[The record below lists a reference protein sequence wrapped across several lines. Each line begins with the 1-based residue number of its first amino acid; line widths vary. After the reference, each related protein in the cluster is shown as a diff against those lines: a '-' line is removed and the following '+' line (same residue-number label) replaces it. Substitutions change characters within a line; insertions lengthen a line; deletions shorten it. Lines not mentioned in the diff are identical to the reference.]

1 MHGWMP
7 SPTQKERVLYGFLE
21 NFSIDLEFNSLER
34 DKCVY
39 TVYQKGRCKD
49 MKKQAIAYFLLLL
62 IGAQL
67 LVQFG
72 YMKADAKGSTVI
84 PKEAVRLRI
93 LANSDS
99 DKDQA
104 LKRKVRDEVK
114 AQIDGW
120 VADLKSFEDARRV
133 IQSHIPE
140 IEKTV
145 EKTLKREGSKES
157 FQVTFGKNIKFPT
170 KVYGN
175 FIYPAGEYEAVL
187 ISIGKGEGANWWCV
201 LFPPMCF
208 LDFSSGS
215 AVKKEEQV
223 VKAESIDEEEQSVET
238 KEEKEEVSKKQDK
251 EFVTKQKLEQ
261 ESSTK
266 GVASKIQATVKESN
280 EKVVQEKGAKQE
292 GKQPVEKKQKIETVE
307 VEEQEEPEVKL
318 FIVEA
323 FSSLFSK

>member
-1 MHGWMP
+1 
-7 SPTQKERVLYGFLE
+7 
-21 NFSIDLEFNSLER
+21 
-34 DKCVY
+34 
-39 TVYQKGRCKD
+39 
-49 MKKQAIAYFLLLL
+49 MKKQVIAYFLLLL

-72 YMKADAKGSTVI
+72 YMKADAKGPAVI

-120 VADLKSFEDARRV
+120 VADLTSFEEARKV

-145 EKTLKREGSKES
+145 ANTLKREGSKEA
-157 FQVTFGKNIKFPT
+157 FQVKFSKNVKFPT

-187 ISIGKGEGANWWCV
+187 ITIGKGEGANWWCV

-208 LDFSSGS
+208 LDFSSGT
-215 AVKKEEQV
+215 AVRKEEHV
-223 VKAESIDEEEQSVET
+223 VKAESPEEKQVKQPEEDETEAEAEAPKKKEAEIKETKVVKQEVTKKVTAQEKKVVKNETQVEEQPVSKEET
-238 KEEKEEVSKKQDK
+238 KTVEK
-251 EFVTKQKLEQ
+251 
-261 ESSTK
+261 
-266 GVASKIQATVKESN
+266 
-280 EKVVQEKGAKQE
+280 
-292 GKQPVEKKQKIETVE
+292 VEKKQEKQNEYVK
-307 VEEQEEPEVKL
+307 VEEEAEKPKVKL

-323 FSSLFSK
+323 FTSLFSK

>member
-1 MHGWMP
+1 
-7 SPTQKERVLYGFLE
+7 
-21 NFSIDLEFNSLER
+21 
-34 DKCVY
+34 
-39 TVYQKGRCKD
+39 
-49 MKKQAIAYFLLLL
+49 MKKQVIAYLLILL

-72 YMKADAKGSTVI
+72 YMKADAKGPSVI

-120 VADLKSFEDARRV
+120 VADLTSFEEARKV

-140 IEKTV
+140 IEETV
-145 EKTLKREGSKES
+145 ENTLKREGSKDS
-157 FQVTFGKNIKFPT
+157 FQVKFSKNVKFPT

-187 ISIGKGEGANWWCV
+187 ITIGEGEGANWWCV

-208 LDFSSGS
+208 LDFSSGT
-215 AVKKEEQV
+215 AVRKEEHV
-223 VKAESIDEEEQSVET
+223 VKAESPEEEQVKQLDEEVID
-238 KEEKEEVSKKQDK
+238 KEEKKVDK
-251 EFVTKQKLEQ
+251 
-261 ESSTK
+261 
-266 GVASKIQATVKESN
+266 VKET
-280 EKVVQEKGAKQE
+280 KAVKQE
-292 GKQPVEKKQKIETVE
+292 VVKK
-307 VEEQEEPEVKL
+307 
-318 FIVEA
+318 
-323 FSSLFSK
+323 

>member
-1 MHGWMP
+1 
-7 SPTQKERVLYGFLE
+7 
-21 NFSIDLEFNSLER
+21 
-34 DKCVY
+34 
-39 TVYQKGRCKD
+39 
-49 MKKQAIAYFLLLL
+49 MKKQVIAYLLLLL

-72 YMKADAKGSTVI
+72 YMKADAKGPSVI

-99 DKDQA
+99 NKDQE

-120 VADLKSFEDARRV
+120 VADLTSFEEARKV
-133 IQSHIPE
+133 IQNHIPE

-145 EKTLKREGSKES
+145 ANTLKKEGSKDS
-157 FQVTFGKNIKFPT
+157 FQVKFSKNVKFPT

-187 ISIGKGEGANWWCV
+187 ITIGEGEGANWWCV

-208 LDFSSGS
+208 LDFSSGT
-215 AVKKEEQV
+215 AVRKEEHV
-223 VKAESIDEEEQSVET
+223 VKAESPEEEQVKPLDEEVVGPEEKKEDEV
-238 KEEKEEVSKKQDK
+238 KEEKV
-251 EFVTKQKLEQ
+251 VKQKVVNKVTTSE
-261 ESSTK
+261 K
-266 GVASKIQATVKESN
+266 
-280 EKVVQEKGAKQE
+280 KVVKN
-292 GKQPVEKKQKIETVE
+292 ETK
-307 VEEQEEPEVKL
+307 VEEQPVNKEETKTVEKVEKSVEQKQEKQNEYVKVEEEEEKPEVKL

-323 FSSLFSK
+323 FTSLFSK

>member
-1 MHGWMP
+1 
-7 SPTQKERVLYGFLE
+7 
-21 NFSIDLEFNSLER
+21 
-34 DKCVY
+34 
-39 TVYQKGRCKD
+39 
-49 MKKQAIAYFLLLL
+49 MKKQVIAYLLILL

-72 YMKADAKGSTVI
+72 YMKADAKGPSVI

-120 VADLKSFEDARRV
+120 VADLTSFEEARKV

-145 EKTLKREGSKES
+145 ENTLKREGSKES
-157 FQVTFGKNIKFPT
+157 FQVKFSKNVKFPT

-187 ISIGKGEGANWWCV
+187 ITIGEGEGANWWCV

-208 LDFSSGS
+208 LDFSSGT
-215 AVKKEEQV
+215 AVRKEEHV
-223 VKAESIDEEEQSVET
+223 VKAESPEEEQVQLDEEVVDTEENKVDEVKET
-238 KEEKEEVSKKQDK
+238 KVVKREAVKKVTASEKKVVKNETKVEEQPVSKEE
-251 EFVTKQKLEQ
+251 TKN
-261 ESSTK
+261 
-266 GVASKIQATVKESN
+266 V
-280 EKVVQEKGAKQE
+280 EKVEK
-292 GKQPVEKKQKIETVE
+292 PVEKKQEKQNEYVK
-307 VEEQEEPEVKL
+307 VEEEEKKPEVKL

-323 FSSLFSK
+323 FTSLFSK

>member
-1 MHGWMP
+1 
-7 SPTQKERVLYGFLE
+7 
-21 NFSIDLEFNSLER
+21 
-34 DKCVY
+34 
-39 TVYQKGRCKD
+39 
-49 MKKQAIAYFLLLL
+49 MKKQVIAYLLILL

-72 YMKADAKGSTVI
+72 YMKADAKGPSVI

-120 VADLKSFEDARRV
+120 VADLTSFEEARKV
-133 IQSHIPE
+133 IQSHILE

-145 EKTLKREGSKES
+145 ENTLKREGSKDS
-157 FQVTFGKNIKFPT
+157 FQVKFSKNVKFPT

-187 ISIGKGEGANWWCV
+187 ITIGEGEGANWWCV

-208 LDFSSGS
+208 LDFSSGT
-215 AVKKEEQV
+215 AVRKEEHV
-223 VKAESIDEEEQSVET
+223 VKAESPEEEQVQLDEEVVDTEENKVDKVKET
-238 KEEKEEVSKKQDK
+238 KVVKREAVKKVTASEKKVVKNETKVEEQPVSKEE
-251 EFVTKQKLEQ
+251 TKN
-261 ESSTK
+261 
-266 GVASKIQATVKESN
+266 V
-280 EKVVQEKGAKQE
+280 EKVEK
-292 GKQPVEKKQKIETVE
+292 PVEKKQEKQNEYVK
-307 VEEQEEPEVKL
+307 VEEEEKKPEVKL

-323 FSSLFSK
+323 FTSLFSK

>member
-1 MHGWMP
+1 
-7 SPTQKERVLYGFLE
+7 
-21 NFSIDLEFNSLER
+21 
-34 DKCVY
+34 
-39 TVYQKGRCKD
+39 
-49 MKKQAIAYFLLLL
+49 MKKQVIAYLLILL

-72 YMKADAKGSTVI
+72 YMKADAKGPSVI

-120 VADLKSFEDARRV
+120 VTDLTSFEEARKV

-145 EKTLKREGSKES
+145 ENTLKREGSKDS
-157 FQVTFGKNIKFPT
+157 FQVKFSKNVKFPT

-187 ISIGKGEGANWWCV
+187 ITIGEGEGANWWCV

-208 LDFSSGS
+208 LDFSSGT
-215 AVKKEEQV
+215 AVRKEEHV
-223 VKAESIDEEEQSVET
+223 VKAESPEEEQVKQLDEEVID
-238 KEEKEEVSKKQDK
+238 KEEKKVDKVKETKAVKQEVVKKVTASEKKVVKNETKVEEQPVSKEEIK
-251 EFVTKQKLEQ
+251 
-261 ESSTK
+261 
-266 GVASKIQATVKESN
+266 TV
-280 EKVVQEKGAKQE
+280 EKVEK
-292 GKQPVEKKQKIETVE
+292 PVEKKQEKQNEYVK
-307 VEEQEEPEVKL
+307 VEEEEEKPEVKL

-323 FSSLFSK
+323 FTSLFSK

>member
-1 MHGWMP
+1 
-7 SPTQKERVLYGFLE
+7 
-21 NFSIDLEFNSLER
+21 
-34 DKCVY
+34 
-39 TVYQKGRCKD
+39 

-72 YMKADAKGSTVI
+72 YMKVDAKGKTVI

-99 DKDQA
+99 KEDQA

-114 AQIDGW
+114 MQIDGW

-145 EKTLKREGSKES
+145 ANTLKREGSKES
-157 FQVTFGKNIKFPT
+157 FQVTFSKNIKFPT

-215 AVKKEEQV
+215 AVKKEEHV
-223 VKAESIDEEEQSVET
+223 VKAESMDEEERPVKIQ
-238 KEEKEEVSKKQDK
+238 EEKEEVSEKQNQD
-251 EFVTKQKLEQ
+251 VLSKQKKRQ
-261 ESSTK
+261 ET
-266 GVASKIQATVKESN
+266 SKKEVISKVQTPVKETN
-280 EKVVQEKGAKQE
+280 EKIAQEKSVKQGE
-292 GKQPVEKKQKIETVE
+292 KQPVEKIEKPLEKKQKQTIETVE
-307 VEEQEEPEVKL
+307 TEEQEEKPKVKL

-323 FSSLFSK
+323 FTSLFSK

>member
-1 MHGWMP
+1 
-7 SPTQKERVLYGFLE
+7 
-21 NFSIDLEFNSLER
+21 
-34 DKCVY
+34 
-39 TVYQKGRCKD
+39 
-49 MKKQAIAYFLLLL
+49 MKKQVIAYLLILL

-72 YMKADAKGSTVI
+72 YMKADAKGPSVI

-120 VADLKSFEDARRV
+120 VADLTSFEEARKV

-145 EKTLKREGSKES
+145 ENTLKREGSKES
-157 FQVTFGKNIKFPT
+157 FQVKFSKNVKFPT

-187 ISIGKGEGANWWCV
+187 ITIGEGEGANWWCV

-208 LDFSSGS
+208 LDFSSGT
-215 AVKKEEQV
+215 AVRKEEHV
-223 VKAESIDEEEQSVET
+223 VKAESPEEEQVKQLDEEVVNTEEKKVDKVKET
-238 KEEKEEVSKKQDK
+238 KVVKQEVVKNETKVEEQPVSKEE
-251 EFVTKQKLEQ
+251 TK
-261 ESSTK
+261 
-266 GVASKIQATVKESN
+266 TV
-280 EKVVQEKGAKQE
+280 EKVEK
-292 GKQPVEKKQKIETVE
+292 PVEKKQEKQNEYVK
-307 VEEQEEPEVKL
+307 VEEEEEKPEVKL

-323 FSSLFSK
+323 FTSLFSK

>member
-1 MHGWMP
+1 
-7 SPTQKERVLYGFLE
+7 
-21 NFSIDLEFNSLER
+21 
-34 DKCVY
+34 
-39 TVYQKGRCKD
+39 
-49 MKKQAIAYFLLLL
+49 MKKQVIAYLLILL

-72 YMKADAKGSTVI
+72 YMKADAKGPSVI

-114 AQIDGW
+114 AQINGW
-120 VADLKSFEDARRV
+120 VADLTSFEEARKV

-145 EKTLKREGSKES
+145 ENTLKREGSKES
-157 FQVTFGKNIKFPT
+157 FQVKFSKNVKFPT

-187 ISIGKGEGANWWCV
+187 ITIGEGEGANWWCV

-208 LDFSSGS
+208 LDFSSGT
-215 AVKKEEQV
+215 AVRKEEHV
-223 VKAESIDEEEQSVET
+223 VKAESPEEEQVQLDEEVVDTEENKVDKVKET
-238 KEEKEEVSKKQDK
+238 KVVKREAVKKVTASEKKVVKNETKVEEQPVSKEE
-251 EFVTKQKLEQ
+251 TKN
-261 ESSTK
+261 
-266 GVASKIQATVKESN
+266 V
-280 EKVVQEKGAKQE
+280 EKVEK
-292 GKQPVEKKQKIETVE
+292 PVEKKQEKQNEYVK
-307 VEEQEEPEVKL
+307 VEEEEEKPEVKL

-323 FSSLFSK
+323 FTSLFSK

>member
-1 MHGWMP
+1 
-7 SPTQKERVLYGFLE
+7 
-21 NFSIDLEFNSLER
+21 
-34 DKCVY
+34 
-39 TVYQKGRCKD
+39 
-49 MKKQAIAYFLLLL
+49 MKKQVIAYLLLLL

-72 YMKADAKGSTVI
+72 YMKADAKGPSVI

-120 VADLKSFEDARRV
+120 VADLTSFEEARKV

-145 EKTLKREGSKES
+145 ANTLKKEGSKDS
-157 FQVTFGKNIKFPT
+157 FQVNFSKNVKFPT

-187 ISIGKGEGANWWCV
+187 ITIGEGEGANWWCV

-208 LDFSSGS
+208 LDFSSGT
-215 AVKKEEQV
+215 AVRKEEHV
-223 VKAESIDEEEQSVET
+223 VKAESPEEG
-238 KEEKEEVSKKQDK
+238 EVKKQDEEVVDAREKK
-251 EFVTKQKLEQ
+251 EDK
-261 ESSTK
+261 
-266 GVASKIQATVKESN
+266 VKET
-280 EKVVQEKGAKQE
+280 KVVKQE
-292 GKQPVEKKQKIETVE
+292 VVKKVTTSEKKVVKNETK
-307 VEEQEEPEVKL
+307 VEEQPVSKEETKTVEKVEKPVEQKQGKQNEYVKVEEEEEKPEVKL

-323 FSSLFSK
+323 FTSLFSK

>member
-1 MHGWMP
+1 
-7 SPTQKERVLYGFLE
+7 
-21 NFSIDLEFNSLER
+21 
-34 DKCVY
+34 
-39 TVYQKGRCKD
+39 
-49 MKKQAIAYFLLLL
+49 MKKQVIAYLLILL

-72 YMKADAKGSTVI
+72 YMKADAKGPSVI

-120 VADLKSFEDARRV
+120 VADLTSFEEARKV

-145 EKTLKREGSKES
+145 ENTLKKEGSKES
-157 FQVTFGKNIKFPT
+157 FQVKFSKNVKFPT

-187 ISIGKGEGANWWCV
+187 ITIGEGEGANWWCV

-208 LDFSSGS
+208 LDFSSGT
-215 AVKKEEQV
+215 AVRKEEHV
-223 VKAESIDEEEQSVET
+223 VKAESPEEEQVKQLDEEVVNTEEKKVDKVKET
-238 KEEKEEVSKKQDK
+238 KVVKQEVVKKVTSSEKKVVKNETKVEEQPVSKEE
-251 EFVTKQKLEQ
+251 TK
-261 ESSTK
+261 
-266 GVASKIQATVKESN
+266 TV
-280 EKVVQEKGAKQE
+280 EKVEK
-292 GKQPVEKKQKIETVE
+292 PVEKKQEKQNEYVK
-307 VEEQEEPEVKL
+307 VEEEEEKPEVKL

-323 FSSLFSK
+323 FTSLFSK

>member
-1 MHGWMP
+1 
-7 SPTQKERVLYGFLE
+7 
-21 NFSIDLEFNSLER
+21 
-34 DKCVY
+34 
-39 TVYQKGRCKD
+39 
-49 MKKQAIAYFLLLL
+49 MKKQVIAYLLLLL

-72 YMKADAKGSTVI
+72 YMKADAKGPSVI

-99 DKDQA
+99 NKDQA

-120 VADLKSFEDARRV
+120 VADLTSFEEARKV

-145 EKTLKREGSKES
+145 ANTLKQEGSKDS
-157 FQVTFGKNIKFPT
+157 FQVKFSKNVKFPT

-187 ISIGKGEGANWWCV
+187 ITIGEGEGANWWCV

-208 LDFSSGS
+208 LDFSSGT
-215 AVKKEEQV
+215 AVRKDEHV
-223 VKAESIDEEEQSVET
+223 VKAESPEEEQVKQLDEEIVNA
-238 KEEKEEVSKKQDK
+238 EEKEED
-251 EFVTKQKLEQ
+251 E
-261 ESSTK
+261 
-266 GVASKIQATVKESN
+266 VKE
-280 EKVVQEKGAKQE
+280 EKVVRQEVAKKVTASEKKVVKNETKVEEPPVNKDETKTVEKVEKAVEQKQEKQNEYVK
-292 GKQPVEKKQKIETVE
+292 
-307 VEEQEEPEVKL
+307 VEEEEEKPEVKL

-323 FSSLFSK
+323 FTSLFSK

>member
-1 MHGWMP
+1 
-7 SPTQKERVLYGFLE
+7 
-21 NFSIDLEFNSLER
+21 
-34 DKCVY
+34 
-39 TVYQKGRCKD
+39 
-49 MKKQAIAYFLLLL
+49 MKKQVIAYLLLLL

-72 YMKADAKGSTVI
+72 YMKADAKGPSVI

-120 VADLKSFEDARRV
+120 VADLTSFEEARKV

-145 EKTLKREGSKES
+145 ANTLKKEGSKDS
-157 FQVTFGKNIKFPT
+157 FQVKFSKNVKFPT

-187 ISIGKGEGANWWCV
+187 ITIGEGEGANWWCV

-208 LDFSSGS
+208 LDFSSGT
-215 AVKKEEQV
+215 AVRKEEHV
-223 VKAESIDEEEQSVET
+223 VKAESPEEEQVKQIDDEEVNAEEKKGDEVKEKKVVKQEVAKKVTASEKKVVKNET
-238 KEEKEEVSKKQDK
+238 K
-251 EFVTKQKLEQ
+251 
-261 ESSTK
+261 
-266 GVASKIQATVKESN
+266 
-280 EKVVQEKGAKQE
+280 
-292 GKQPVEKKQKIETVE
+292 
-307 VEEQEEPEVKL
+307 VEEQPASKEETKTVEKVEKPVEQKQEKRNEYVKVEEEEEKPEVKL

-323 FSSLFSK
+323 FTSLFSK

>member
-1 MHGWMP
+1 
-7 SPTQKERVLYGFLE
+7 
-21 NFSIDLEFNSLER
+21 
-34 DKCVY
+34 
-39 TVYQKGRCKD
+39 
-49 MKKQAIAYFLLLL
+49 MKKQVIAYLLILL

-72 YMKADAKGSTVI
+72 YMKADAKGPSVI

-114 AQIDGW
+114 AQINGW
-120 VADLKSFEDARRV
+120 VADLTSFEEARKV

-145 EKTLKREGSKES
+145 ENTLKREGSKDS
-157 FQVTFGKNIKFPT
+157 FQVKFSKNVKFPT

-187 ISIGKGEGANWWCV
+187 ITIGEGEGANWWCV

-208 LDFSSGS
+208 LDFSSGT
-215 AVKKEEQV
+215 AVRKEEHV
-223 VKAESIDEEEQSVET
+223 VKAESPEEEQVKQLDEEVID
-238 KEEKEEVSKKQDK
+238 KEEKKVDKVKETKAVKQEVVKKVTASEKKVVKNETKVEEQPVSKEEIK
-251 EFVTKQKLEQ
+251 
-261 ESSTK
+261 
-266 GVASKIQATVKESN
+266 TV
-280 EKVVQEKGAKQE
+280 EKVEK
-292 GKQPVEKKQKIETVE
+292 PVEKKQEKQNEYVK
-307 VEEQEEPEVKL
+307 VEEEEEKPEVKL

-323 FSSLFSK
+323 FTSLFSK

>member
-1 MHGWMP
+1 
-7 SPTQKERVLYGFLE
+7 
-21 NFSIDLEFNSLER
+21 
-34 DKCVY
+34 
-39 TVYQKGRCKD
+39 
-49 MKKQAIAYFLLLL
+49 MKKQVIAYLLILL

-72 YMKADAKGSTVI
+72 YMKADAKGPSVI

-120 VADLKSFEDARRV
+120 VADLTSFEEARKV

-145 EKTLKREGSKES
+145 ENTLKREGSKES
-157 FQVTFGKNIKFPT
+157 FQVKFSKNVKFPT

-187 ISIGKGEGANWWCV
+187 ITIGEGEGANWWCV

-208 LDFSSGS
+208 LDFSSGT
-215 AVKKEEQV
+215 AVRKEEHV
-223 VKAESIDEEEQSVET
+223 VKAESPEEEQVKQLDEEVVNTEEKKVDKVKETKVVKQEVVKKVTASEKKVVKNETKVEEQPVS
-238 KEEKEEVSKKQDK
+238 KEEKK
-251 EFVTKQKLEQ
+251 
-261 ESSTK
+261 
-266 GVASKIQATVKESN
+266 TV
-280 EKVVQEKGAKQE
+280 EKVEK
-292 GKQPVEKKQKIETVE
+292 PVEKKQEKQNEYVK
-307 VEEQEEPEVKL
+307 VEEEEEKPEVKL

-323 FSSLFSK
+323 FTSLFSK

>member
-1 MHGWMP
+1 
-7 SPTQKERVLYGFLE
+7 
-21 NFSIDLEFNSLER
+21 
-34 DKCVY
+34 
-39 TVYQKGRCKD
+39 
-49 MKKQAIAYFLLLL
+49 MKKQVIAYLLILL

-72 YMKADAKGSTVI
+72 YMKADAKGPSVI

-99 DKDQA
+99 DQDQA

-120 VADLKSFEDARRV
+120 VADLTSFEEARKV

-145 EKTLKREGSKES
+145 ENTLKREGSKES
-157 FQVTFGKNIKFPT
+157 FQVKFSKNVKFPT

-187 ISIGKGEGANWWCV
+187 ITIGEGEGANWWCV

-208 LDFSSGS
+208 LDFSSGT
-215 AVKKEEQV
+215 AVRKEEHV
-223 VKAESIDEEEQSVET
+223 VKAESPEEEQVKQLDEEVVDTEEKKVDKVKET
-238 KEEKEEVSKKQDK
+238 KVVKQEV
-251 EFVTKQKLEQ
+251 
-261 ESSTK
+261 
-266 GVASKIQATVKESN
+266 VKEVTASEKKVVKN
-280 EKVVQEKGAKQE
+280 ETKVEEQPVSEEETKTVEKVEK
-292 GKQPVEKKQKIETVE
+292 PVEKKQEKQNEYVK
-307 VEEQEEPEVKL
+307 VEEEEEKPEVKL

-323 FSSLFSK
+323 FTSLFSK

>member
-1 MHGWMP
+1 
-7 SPTQKERVLYGFLE
+7 
-21 NFSIDLEFNSLER
+21 
-34 DKCVY
+34 
-39 TVYQKGRCKD
+39 
-49 MKKQAIAYFLLLL
+49 MKKQVIAYLLLLL

-72 YMKADAKGSTVI
+72 YMKADAKGPSVI

-99 DKDQA
+99 DKDQE

-120 VADLKSFEDARRV
+120 VADLTSFEEARKV

-145 EKTLKREGSKES
+145 ANTLKKEGSKDS
-157 FQVTFGKNIKFPT
+157 FQVKFSKNVKFPT

-187 ISIGKGEGANWWCV
+187 ITIGEGEGANWWCV

-208 LDFSSGS
+208 LDFSSGT
-215 AVKKEEQV
+215 AVRKEEHV
-223 VKAESIDEEEQSVET
+223 VKAESPEEERVKPLDEEEVGPEEKKEDEV
-238 KEEKEEVSKKQDK
+238 KEEKV
-251 EFVTKQKLEQ
+251 VKQKVVNKV
-261 ESSTK
+261 T
-266 GVASKIQATVKESN
+266 ASEK
-280 EKVVQEKGAKQE
+280 KVVKN
-292 GKQPVEKKQKIETVE
+292 ETK
-307 VEEQEEPEVKL
+307 VEEQPVSKEETKTVEKVEKPVEQKQEKQNEYVKVEEEEEKPEVKL

-323 FSSLFSK
+323 FTSLFSK

>member
-1 MHGWMP
+1 
-7 SPTQKERVLYGFLE
+7 
-21 NFSIDLEFNSLER
+21 
-34 DKCVY
+34 
-39 TVYQKGRCKD
+39 
-49 MKKQAIAYFLLLL
+49 MKKQVIAYLLLLL

-72 YMKADAKGSTVI
+72 YMKADAKGPSVI

-120 VADLKSFEDARRV
+120 VADLTSFEEARKV

-145 EKTLKREGSKES
+145 ANTLKKEGSRDS
-157 FQVTFGKNIKFPT
+157 FQVKFSKNVKFPT

-187 ISIGKGEGANWWCV
+187 ITIGEGEGANWWCV

-208 LDFSSGS
+208 LDFSSGT
-215 AVKKEEQV
+215 AVRKEEHV
-223 VKAESIDEEEQSVET
+223 VKAESPEEEQVKQLDEEVVNEEGKKEDEVKEKKVVKQEVVKKVTASEKKVVKNET
-238 KEEKEEVSKKQDK
+238 KVEEQPVSKEE
-251 EFVTKQKLEQ
+251 TK
-261 ESSTK
+261 
-266 GVASKIQATVKESN
+266 
-280 EKVVQEKGAKQE
+280 
-292 GKQPVEKKQKIETVE
+292 PVEKVEKPVEQKQEKQNEYVK
-307 VEEQEEPEVKL
+307 VEEEEEKPEVKL

-323 FSSLFSK
+323 FTSLFSK

>member
-1 MHGWMP
+1 
-7 SPTQKERVLYGFLE
+7 
-21 NFSIDLEFNSLER
+21 
-34 DKCVY
+34 
-39 TVYQKGRCKD
+39 
-49 MKKQAIAYFLLLL
+49 MKKQVIAYLLLLL

-72 YMKADAKGSTVI
+72 YMKADAKGPSVI

-120 VADLKSFEDARRV
+120 VADLTSFEEARKV

-145 EKTLKREGSKES
+145 ANTLKKEGSKDS
-157 FQVTFGKNIKFPT
+157 FQVKFSKNVKFPT

-187 ISIGKGEGANWWCV
+187 ITIGEGEGANWWCV

-208 LDFSSGS
+208 LDFSSGT
-215 AVKKEEQV
+215 AVRKEEHV
-223 VKAESIDEEEQSVET
+223 VKAESPEEEQVKQIDDEEVVDIEEKKEDEVKEKKVVKQEVVKKVTTSEKKVVKNET
-238 KEEKEEVSKKQDK
+238 K
-251 EFVTKQKLEQ
+251 
-261 ESSTK
+261 
-266 GVASKIQATVKESN
+266 
-280 EKVVQEKGAKQE
+280 
-292 GKQPVEKKQKIETVE
+292 
-307 VEEQEEPEVKL
+307 VEEQPASKEETKTVEQKQEKQNEYVKVEEEEEEPEVKL

-323 FSSLFSK
+323 FTSLFSK

>member
-1 MHGWMP
+1 
-7 SPTQKERVLYGFLE
+7 
-21 NFSIDLEFNSLER
+21 
-34 DKCVY
+34 
-39 TVYQKGRCKD
+39 
-49 MKKQAIAYFLLLL
+49 MKKQVIAYLLILL

-72 YMKADAKGSTVI
+72 YMKADAKGPSVI

-120 VADLKSFEDARRV
+120 VADLTSFEEARKV

-145 EKTLKREGSKES
+145 ENTLKREGSKES
-157 FQVTFGKNIKFPT
+157 FQVKFSKNVKFPT

-187 ISIGKGEGANWWCV
+187 ITIGEGEGANWWCV

-208 LDFSSGS
+208 LDFSSGT
-215 AVKKEEQV
+215 AVRKEEHV
-223 VKAESIDEEEQSVET
+223 VKAESPEEEQVKQLDEEVVNTEEKKVDKVKET
-238 KEEKEEVSKKQDK
+238 KVVKQEVVKKVTASEKKVVKNETKVEEQPVSKEE
-251 EFVTKQKLEQ
+251 TK
-261 ESSTK
+261 
-266 GVASKIQATVKESN
+266 TV
-280 EKVVQEKGAKQE
+280 EKVEK
-292 GKQPVEKKQKIETVE
+292 PVEKKQEKQNEYVQVE
-307 VEEQEEPEVKL
+307 AEEEKPEVKL

-323 FSSLFSK
+323 FISLFSK

>member
-1 MHGWMP
+1 
-7 SPTQKERVLYGFLE
+7 
-21 NFSIDLEFNSLER
+21 
-34 DKCVY
+34 
-39 TVYQKGRCKD
+39 
-49 MKKQAIAYFLLLL
+49 MKKQVIAYLLLLL

-72 YMKADAKGSTVI
+72 YMKADAKGPSVI

-114 AQIDGW
+114 TQIDGW
-120 VADLKSFEDARRV
+120 VADLTSFEEARKV

-145 EKTLKREGSKES
+145 ANTLKQEGSKDS
-157 FQVTFGKNIKFPT
+157 FQVKFSKNVKFPT

-187 ISIGKGEGANWWCV
+187 ITIGEGEGANWWCV

-208 LDFSSGS
+208 LDFSSGT
-215 AVKKEEQV
+215 AVRKEEHV
-223 VKAESIDEEEQSVET
+223 VKAESPEEEQVQLDEEVVDTEEKKVDKVKET
-238 KEEKEEVSKKQDK
+238 KVVKQEVAKKVTASKKKVVKNETKVEEQPVSKEE
-251 EFVTKQKLEQ
+251 TK
-261 ESSTK
+261 
-266 GVASKIQATVKESN
+266 TV
-280 EKVVQEKGAKQE
+280 EKMEK
-292 GKQPVEKKQKIETVE
+292 PVEKKQEKKNEYVK
-307 VEEQEEPEVKL
+307 VEEEEEKPEVKL

-323 FSSLFSK
+323 FTSLFSK

>member
-1 MHGWMP
+1 
-7 SPTQKERVLYGFLE
+7 
-21 NFSIDLEFNSLER
+21 
-34 DKCVY
+34 
-39 TVYQKGRCKD
+39 
-49 MKKQAIAYFLLLL
+49 MKKQVIAYLLLLL

-72 YMKADAKGSTVI
+72 YMKADAKGPSVI

-120 VADLKSFEDARRV
+120 VADLTSFEEARKV

-145 EKTLKREGSKES
+145 ANTLKKEGSKDS
-157 FQVTFGKNIKFPT
+157 FQVKFSKNVKFPT

-187 ISIGKGEGANWWCV
+187 ITIGEGEGANWWCV

-208 LDFSSGS
+208 LDFSSGT
-215 AVKKEEQV
+215 AVRKEEHV
-223 VKAESIDEEEQSVET
+223 VKAESPEEG
-238 KEEKEEVSKKQDK
+238 EVKKQDEEVVDVPVKK
-251 EFVTKQKLEQ
+251 EGK
-261 ESSTK
+261 
-266 GVASKIQATVKESN
+266 VKET
-280 EKVVQEKGAKQE
+280 KVVKQE
-292 GKQPVEKKQKIETVE
+292 AVKKVTTSETK
-307 VEEQEEPEVKL
+307 VEEQPVSKEETKTVEKVEKSVEQKQEKQNEYVKVEEEEEKPEVKL

-323 FSSLFSK
+323 FTSLFSK

>member
-1 MHGWMP
+1 
-7 SPTQKERVLYGFLE
+7 
-21 NFSIDLEFNSLER
+21 
-34 DKCVY
+34 
-39 TVYQKGRCKD
+39 
-49 MKKQAIAYFLLLL
+49 MKKQVIAYLLLLL

-72 YMKADAKGSTVI
+72 YMKADAKGPSVI

-114 AQIDGW
+114 TQIDGW
-120 VADLKSFEDARRV
+120 VADLTSFEEARKV

-145 EKTLKREGSKES
+145 ANTLKKEGSKDS
-157 FQVTFGKNIKFPT
+157 FQVKFSKNVKFPT

-187 ISIGKGEGANWWCV
+187 ITIGEGEGANWWCV

-208 LDFSSGS
+208 LDFSSGT
-215 AVKKEEQV
+215 AVRKEEHV
-223 VKAESIDEEEQSVET
+223 VKAESPEEEQVKQIDEEVVNAEEKKEDEVKEKKVVKQEVAKKITTSEKKVVKNET
-238 KEEKEEVSKKQDK
+238 K
-251 EFVTKQKLEQ
+251 
-261 ESSTK
+261 
-266 GVASKIQATVKESN
+266 
-280 EKVVQEKGAKQE
+280 
-292 GKQPVEKKQKIETVE
+292 
-307 VEEQEEPEVKL
+307 VEEQPVSKEETKTVEKVEKPVEQKQVKQNEYVKVEEEEEKPEVKF

-323 FSSLFSK
+323 FTSLFSK

>member
-1 MHGWMP
+1 
-7 SPTQKERVLYGFLE
+7 
-21 NFSIDLEFNSLER
+21 
-34 DKCVY
+34 
-39 TVYQKGRCKD
+39 
-49 MKKQAIAYFLLLL
+49 MKKQVIAYLLLLL

-72 YMKADAKGSTVI
+72 YMKADAKGPSII

-120 VADLKSFEDARRV
+120 VADLTSFEEARKV
-133 IQSHIPE
+133 IQNHIPE

-145 EKTLKREGSKES
+145 ENTLKKEGSTES
-157 FQVTFGKNIKFPT
+157 FQVKFGKNVKFPT

-187 ISIGKGEGANWWCV
+187 ITIGKGEGANWWCV

-208 LDFSSGS
+208 LDFSSGT
-215 AVKKEEQV
+215 AVRKEEHV
-223 VKAESIDEEEQSVET
+223 VKAESPEEDQVEQPEEDVVDSPKIEENKVKEKKVLKQEVAKKVTASEIKVEEQPVSKEET
-238 KEEKEEVSKKQDK
+238 K
-251 EFVTKQKLEQ
+251 
-261 ESSTK
+261 
-266 GVASKIQATVKESN
+266 TV
-280 EKVVQEKGAKQE
+280 EKVEN
-292 GKQPVEKKQKIETVE
+292 PVEKKQEKQNEYVQ
-307 VEEQEEPEVKL
+307 VEEEEKKPEVKL

-323 FSSLFSK
+323 FTSLFSK

>member
-1 MHGWMP
+1 
-7 SPTQKERVLYGFLE
+7 
-21 NFSIDLEFNSLER
+21 
-34 DKCVY
+34 
-39 TVYQKGRCKD
+39 
-49 MKKQAIAYFLLLL
+49 MKKQVIAYLLLLL

-72 YMKADAKGSTVI
+72 YMKADAKGPSVI

-99 DKDQA
+99 DKDQT

-120 VADLKSFEDARRV
+120 VADLTSFEEARKV

-145 EKTLKREGSKES
+145 ENTLKQEGSKDS
-157 FQVTFGKNIKFPT
+157 FQVKFSKNVKFPT

-187 ISIGKGEGANWWCV
+187 ITIGEGEGANWWCV

-208 LDFSSGS
+208 LDFSSGT
-215 AVKKEEQV
+215 AVRKEEHV
-223 VKAESIDEEEQSVET
+223 VKAESPEEGEVKEQDEEVVGVPEKKEDKVKET
-238 KEEKEEVSKKQDK
+238 K
-251 EFVTKQKLEQ
+251 
-261 ESSTK
+261 
-266 GVASKIQATVKESN
+266 
-280 EKVVQEKGAKQE
+280 VVKQE
-292 GKQPVEKKQKIETVE
+292 VAKKVTTSEKKLVKNETK
-307 VEEQEEPEVKL
+307 VEEQPVSKEETKTVDKVEKPVERKQEKQNEYVKVEEEEEKPEVKL

-323 FSSLFSK
+323 FTSLFSK

>member
-1 MHGWMP
+1 
-7 SPTQKERVLYGFLE
+7 
-21 NFSIDLEFNSLER
+21 
-34 DKCVY
+34 
-39 TVYQKGRCKD
+39 
-49 MKKQAIAYFLLLL
+49 MKKQVIAYLLILL

-72 YMKADAKGSTVI
+72 YMKADAKGPSVI

-120 VADLKSFEDARRV
+120 VADLTSFEEARKV
-133 IQSHIPE
+133 IQNHIPE

-145 EKTLKREGSKES
+145 ENTLKREGSKES
-157 FQVTFGKNIKFPT
+157 FQVKFSKNVKFPT

-187 ISIGKGEGANWWCV
+187 ITIGEGEGANWWCV

-208 LDFSSGS
+208 LDFSSGT
-215 AVKKEEQV
+215 AVRKEEHV
-223 VKAESIDEEEQSVET
+223 VKAESPEEEQVKQLDEEVVDTEEKKVDKVKEKKVVKQEVVKKVTASEKKVVKNET
-238 KEEKEEVSKKQDK
+238 KVEEQPVSEE
-251 EFVTKQKLEQ
+251 ETK
-261 ESSTK
+261 T
-266 GVASKIQATVKESN
+266 
-280 EKVVQEKGAKQE
+280 
-292 GKQPVEKKQKIETVE
+292 VEKKQEKQNEYVK
-307 VEEQEEPEVKL
+307 VEEEEEKPEVKL

-323 FSSLFSK
+323 FTSLFSK

>member
-1 MHGWMP
+1 
-7 SPTQKERVLYGFLE
+7 
-21 NFSIDLEFNSLER
+21 
-34 DKCVY
+34 
-39 TVYQKGRCKD
+39 
-49 MKKQAIAYFLLLL
+49 MKKQVIAYFLLLL

-72 YMKADAKGSTVI
+72 YMKADAKGPAVI

-99 DKDQA
+99 EKDQA

-120 VADLKSFEDARRV
+120 VADLTSFEEARKV

-145 EKTLKREGSKES
+145 ANTLKREGSKEA
-157 FQVTFGKNIKFPT
+157 FQVKFSKNVKFPT

-187 ISIGKGEGANWWCV
+187 ITIGKGEGANWWCV

-208 LDFSSGS
+208 LDFSSGT
-215 AVKKEEQV
+215 AVRKEEHV
-223 VKAESIDEEEQSVET
+223 VKAESPEEKQVKQPEEDEAEAEAPKKKEAEIKETKVVKQEVTKKVTAQEKKVVKNETQVEEQPVSKEET
-238 KEEKEEVSKKQDK
+238 KTVEK
-251 EFVTKQKLEQ
+251 
-261 ESSTK
+261 
-266 GVASKIQATVKESN
+266 
-280 EKVVQEKGAKQE
+280 
-292 GKQPVEKKQKIETVE
+292 VEKKQEKQNEYVK
-307 VEEQEEPEVKL
+307 VEEEAEKPKVKL

-323 FSSLFSK
+323 FTSLFSK

>member
-1 MHGWMP
+1 
-7 SPTQKERVLYGFLE
+7 
-21 NFSIDLEFNSLER
+21 
-34 DKCVY
+34 
-39 TVYQKGRCKD
+39 
-49 MKKQAIAYFLLLL
+49 MKKQVIAYLLLLL

-72 YMKADAKGSTVI
+72 YMKADAKGPSVI

-120 VADLKSFEDARRV
+120 VADLTSFEEARKV

-145 EKTLKREGSKES
+145 ANTLKKEGSKDL
-157 FQVTFGKNIKFPT
+157 FQVKFSKNVKFPT

-187 ISIGKGEGANWWCV
+187 ITIGKGEGANWWCV

-208 LDFSSGS
+208 LDFSSGT
-215 AVKKEEQV
+215 AVRKEEHV
-223 VKAESIDEEEQSVET
+223 VKAESLEEGEVKTQDEEVVDVREKKEDKVKET
-238 KEEKEEVSKKQDK
+238 KVVKQEVAKKVIASEKKVVKNETKVEGQPVSKEETKTVEKVEKPVEQKQEKQNEYVKVEEEEEK
-251 EFVTKQKLEQ
+251 
-261 ESSTK
+261 
-266 GVASKIQATVKESN
+266 
-280 EKVVQEKGAKQE
+280 
-292 GKQPVEKKQKIETVE
+292 
-307 VEEQEEPEVKL
+307 PEVKL

-323 FSSLFSK
+323 FTSLFSK

>member
-1 MHGWMP
+1 
-7 SPTQKERVLYGFLE
+7 
-21 NFSIDLEFNSLER
+21 
-34 DKCVY
+34 
-39 TVYQKGRCKD
+39 
-49 MKKQAIAYFLLLL
+49 MKKQVIAYLLILL

-72 YMKADAKGSTVI
+72 YMKADAKGPSVI

-120 VADLKSFEDARRV
+120 VADLTSFEEARKV

-145 EKTLKREGSKES
+145 ENTLKREGSKES
-157 FQVTFGKNIKFPT
+157 FQVKFSKNVKFPT

-187 ISIGKGEGANWWCV
+187 ITIGEGEGANWWCV

-208 LDFSSGS
+208 LDFSSGT
-215 AVKKEEQV
+215 AVRKEEHV
-223 VKAESIDEEEQSVET
+223 VKAESPEEEQVKQLDEEVVNTEEKKVDKVKET
-238 KEEKEEVSKKQDK
+238 KVVKQEVVKKVTSSEKKVVKNETKVEEQPVSKEE
-251 EFVTKQKLEQ
+251 TK
-261 ESSTK
+261 
-266 GVASKIQATVKESN
+266 TV
-280 EKVVQEKGAKQE
+280 EKVEK
-292 GKQPVEKKQKIETVE
+292 PVEKKQEKQNEYVK
-307 VEEQEEPEVKL
+307 VEEEEEKPEVKL

>member
-1 MHGWMP
+1 
-7 SPTQKERVLYGFLE
+7 
-21 NFSIDLEFNSLER
+21 
-34 DKCVY
+34 
-39 TVYQKGRCKD
+39 
-49 MKKQAIAYFLLLL
+49 MKKQVIAYLLLLL

-72 YMKADAKGSTVI
+72 YMKADAKGPSVI

-120 VADLKSFEDARRV
+120 VADLTSFEEARKV

-145 EKTLKREGSKES
+145 ANTLKQEGSKDS
-157 FQVTFGKNIKFPT
+157 FQVKFSKNVKFPT

-187 ISIGKGEGANWWCV
+187 ITIGEGEGANWWCV

-208 LDFSSGS
+208 LDFSSGM
-215 AVKKEEQV
+215 AVRKEEHV
-223 VKAESIDEEEQSVET
+223 VKAESPEEG
-238 KEEKEEVSKKQDK
+238 EVKKQDEEVVDVPEKK
-251 EFVTKQKLEQ
+251 EGK
-261 ESSTK
+261 
-266 GVASKIQATVKESN
+266 VKET
-280 EKVVQEKGAKQE
+280 KVVKQE
-292 GKQPVEKKQKIETVE
+292 VAKKVTASEKKVVKNETK
-307 VEEQEEPEVKL
+307 VEEQPVSKEETKTVDKVEKPVEQKQEKQNEYVKVEEEEEKPEVKL

-323 FSSLFSK
+323 FTSLFSK

>member
-1 MHGWMP
+1 
-7 SPTQKERVLYGFLE
+7 
-21 NFSIDLEFNSLER
+21 
-34 DKCVY
+34 
-39 TVYQKGRCKD
+39 
-49 MKKQAIAYFLLLL
+49 MKKQVIAYLLILL

-72 YMKADAKGSTVI
+72 YMKADAKGPSVI

-120 VADLKSFEDARRV
+120 VADLTSFEEARKV

-145 EKTLKREGSKES
+145 ENTLKREGSKES
-157 FQVTFGKNIKFPT
+157 FQVKFSKNVKFPT

-187 ISIGKGEGANWWCV
+187 ITIGEGEGANWWCV

-208 LDFSSGS
+208 LDFSSGT
-215 AVKKEEQV
+215 AVRKEEHV
-223 VKAESIDEEEQSVET
+223 VKAESPEEEQVKQLDEEVVNTEEKKVDKVKET
-238 KEEKEEVSKKQDK
+238 KVVKQEVVKKVTSSEKKVVKNETKVEEQPVSQEE
-251 EFVTKQKLEQ
+251 TK
-261 ESSTK
+261 
-266 GVASKIQATVKESN
+266 TV
-280 EKVVQEKGAKQE
+280 EKVEK
-292 GKQPVEKKQKIETVE
+292 PVEKKQEKQNEYVK
-307 VEEQEEPEVKL
+307 VEEEEEKPEVKL

-323 FSSLFSK
+323 FTSLFSK

>member
-1 MHGWMP
+1 
-7 SPTQKERVLYGFLE
+7 
-21 NFSIDLEFNSLER
+21 
-34 DKCVY
+34 
-39 TVYQKGRCKD
+39 
-49 MKKQAIAYFLLLL
+49 MKKQVIAYLLLLL

-72 YMKADAKGSTVI
+72 YMKADAKGPSVI

-120 VADLKSFEDARRV
+120 VADLTSFEEARKV

-145 EKTLKREGSKES
+145 ANTLKKEGSKDS
-157 FQVTFGKNIKFPT
+157 FQVKFSKNVKFPT

-187 ISIGKGEGANWWCV
+187 ITIGEGEGANWWCV

-208 LDFSSGS
+208 LDFSSGT
-215 AVKKEEQV
+215 AVRKEEHV
-223 VKAESIDEEEQSVET
+223 VKAESPEEEQVKQIDDEEVVNA
-238 KEEKEEVSKKQDK
+238 EEKK
-251 EFVTKQKLEQ
+251 EDE
-261 ESSTK
+261 
-266 GVASKIQATVKESN
+266 VKEK
-280 EKVVQEKGAKQE
+280 KVVKQE
-292 GKQPVEKKQKIETVE
+292 VAKKVTASEKK
-307 VEEQEEPEVKL
+307 
-318 FIVEA
+318 
-323 FSSLFSK
+323 

>member
-1 MHGWMP
+1 
-7 SPTQKERVLYGFLE
+7 
-21 NFSIDLEFNSLER
+21 
-34 DKCVY
+34 
-39 TVYQKGRCKD
+39 
-49 MKKQAIAYFLLLL
+49 MKKQVIAYLLILL

-72 YMKADAKGSTVI
+72 YMKADAKGPSVI

-114 AQIDGW
+114 VQIDGW
-120 VADLKSFEDARRV
+120 VADLTSFEEARKV

-145 EKTLKREGSKES
+145 ENTLKREGSKES
-157 FQVTFGKNIKFPT
+157 FQVKFSKNVKFPT

-187 ISIGKGEGANWWCV
+187 ITIGEGEGANWWCV

-208 LDFSSGS
+208 LDFSSGT
-215 AVKKEEQV
+215 AVRKEEHV
-223 VKAESIDEEEQSVET
+223 VKAESPEEEQVKQLDEEVVNAEEKKVDKVKET
-238 KEEKEEVSKKQDK
+238 KVIKQEVVKKVTSSEKKVVKNETKVEEQPVSKEE
-251 EFVTKQKLEQ
+251 TK
-261 ESSTK
+261 
-266 GVASKIQATVKESN
+266 TV
-280 EKVVQEKGAKQE
+280 EK
-292 GKQPVEKKQKIETVE
+292 VEKKQEKRNEYVK
-307 VEEQEEPEVKL
+307 VEEEEEKPEVKL

-323 FSSLFSK
+323 FTSLFSK